1 MFLKKQTT
9 YLLRLLFYLVL
20 QLWFSVYWQSNTNLN
35 HLLIFHDL
43 IYLLNIFFL
52 FFAVFRFDLFGTD
65 VSKYTNLNLAKK
77 NIDIIFNL
85 LCLQSIL
92 FVLKNK
98 YPKIVNIEII
108 LWILM
113 FLLIPYFIYQIP
125 SIQQAYN
132 FGA

>member
-1 MFLKKQTT
+1 M
-9 YLLRLLFYLVL
+9 YLSNYAIKGFVMQKVLGYLISGVKVLDKIAYCILF
-20 QLWFSVYWQSNTNLN
+20 
-35 HLLIFHDL
+35 
-43 IYLLNIFFL
+43 LNIFFL
-52 FFAVFRFDLFGTD
+52 FFAVFRFDLLGTD

>member
-1 MFLKKQTT
+1 MQKISG
-9 YLLRLLFYLVL
+9 YLASGVKVLDKIAYCILF
-20 QLWFSVYWQSNTNLN
+20 
-35 HLLIFHDL
+35 
-43 IYLLNIFFL
+43 LNIFFL

-98 YPKIVNIEII
+98 YPKLVNIEII

-132 FGA
+132 LGA